1 MENIYDCSLQTM
13 PVIYCRKLSNIAHL
27 VLLIELVLLLDSR
40 IQNIKAY

>member
-1 MENIYDCSLQTM
+1 MANIYDCPLQTM

-27 VLLIELVLLLDSR
+27 VLLMELGLPLDSR